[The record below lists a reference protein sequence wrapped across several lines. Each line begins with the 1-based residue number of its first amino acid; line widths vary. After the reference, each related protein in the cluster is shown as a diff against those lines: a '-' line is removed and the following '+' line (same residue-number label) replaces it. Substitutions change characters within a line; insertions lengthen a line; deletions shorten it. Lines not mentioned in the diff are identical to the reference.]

1 MIEAEGQALR
11 HGFHNVAP
19 GDLACV
25 VTALEMLAPP
35 EGLRRLV
42 PEGDVPVQLVRWKN
56 AAPEKYRL
64 LYKRIG
70 GPWLWWTR
78 LGKSDAEIAGIIHDP
93 RVQLFA
99 VADRAGVEVGMLE
112 LDFREE
118 AACEIVFFGFIKGA
132 TGKGLGK
139 WLMRRALQLAWGPGV
154 KRVWLHTCT
163 TDDPR
168 ALPFYQA
175 QGFAPFARFVE
186 ILPDPRVTGL
196 LPQDTGSAPIIL

>member
-1 MIEAEGQALR
+1 VIEAEGPELG

-35 EGLRRLV
+35 EGLRRLG
-42 PEGDVPVQLVRWKN
+42 PEGDVPVQLVRWKE

-78 LGKSDAEIAGIIHDP
+78 LGKSDAEIAAIIHDP

-99 VADRAGVEVGMLE
+99 VADRMGVEVGMLE
-112 LDFREE
+112 LDFRVEGT
-118 AACEIVFFGFIKGA
+118 CEIVFFGFIKGA

-139 WLMRRALQLAWGPGV
+139 WLMRRALQLAWAPSV
-154 KRVWLHTCT
+154 ERVWLHTCT

-186 ILPDPRVTGL
+186 ILPDPRVSGL
-196 LPQDTGSAPIIL
+196 LPQDMGTAPIIL